1 MSTAPAVSASTKPMM
16 TVTASAR
23 PAIAT
28 AARPATATATTTATV
43 ARATIAATAT
53 STTARPATATVAAVR
68 PATAT
73 ATAARPAT
81 ATPTSPLAATPRA
94 TATAS
99 ASPARVTAAASRP
112 PVTTASAAARPAVS
126 FASAAPA
133 SHSHSRT
140 GAAVASNPLH
150 PADSSL
156 ASERARRTTPRN
168 EPPPEPEPRADD
180 YERDDDHAEPAPS
193 RTGRAEGSAPTLS
206 DEPAPAAEPLAAS
219 GQPWVPPGW
228 KGPTGGRGGRGRGVT
243 NSHGAYPPDLQAE
256 LERVRRSFEDVC
268 RERDVLRSH
277 VSKMESLIHER
288 VGAQFRSSS
297 APRAGTSSAP
307 ATPKGGSGSSASLGG
322 RPGSASPKARKLT
335 KEAELEFLRRQQRYG
350 WAPDRSSKLS
360 GVEQLKKH
368 LEAAEKKALEATTKV
383 KIKRYQTKAELEEA
397 TKAMFERGAPDTAR
411 DHTRS
416 AASERRRAEC
426 PPPPPHTHPHTHT
439 RGHAEAA
446 GLPYR
451 SLKAALGRA
460 QTPRAPALL
469 PCAPGSQ
476 ELAREARRLR

>member
-1 MSTAPAVSASTKPMM
+1 M
-16 TVTASAR
+16 
-23 PAIAT
+23 
-28 AARPATATATTTATV
+28 
-43 ARATIAATAT
+43 
-53 STTARPATATVAAVR
+53 
-68 PATAT
+68 
-73 ATAARPAT
+73 
-81 ATPTSPLAATPRA
+81 
-94 TATAS
+94 
-99 ASPARVTAAASRP
+99 TAAASRP

-156 ASERARRTTPRN
+156 ASERARRTTPRD

-322 RPGSASPKARKLT
+322 RPGSASPKAKKLT

-426 PPPPPHTHPHTHT
+426 PPPPPHTPTYTH
-439 RGHAEAA
+439 
-446 GLPYR
+446 
-451 SLKAALGRA
+451 
-460 QTPRAPALL
+460 
-469 PCAPGSQ
+469 
-476 ELAREARRLR
+476 

>member
-1 MSTAPAVSASTKPMM
+1 M
-16 TVTASAR
+16 
-23 PAIAT
+23 
-28 AARPATATATTTATV
+28 
-43 ARATIAATAT
+43 
-53 STTARPATATVAAVR
+53 
-68 PATAT
+68 
-73 ATAARPAT
+73 
-81 ATPTSPLAATPRA
+81 
-94 TATAS
+94 
-99 ASPARVTAAASRP
+99 
-112 PVTTASAAARPAVS
+112 
-126 FASAAPA
+126 
-133 SHSHSRT
+133 
-140 GAAVASNPLH
+140 
-150 PADSSL
+150 
-156 ASERARRTTPRN
+156 
-168 EPPPEPEPRADD
+168 
-180 YERDDDHAEPAPS
+180 
-193 RTGRAEGSAPTLS
+193 
-206 DEPAPAAEPLAAS
+206 AAS

-228 KGPTGGRGGRGRGVT
+228 KGPTGGRGGRGRGVAGRD
-243 NSHGAYPPDLQAE
+243 SHGAYPPDLQAE

-322 RPGSASPKARKLT
+322 RPGSASPKAKKLT

-426 PPPPPHTHPHTHT
+426 PPPPHTHT
-439 RGHAEAA
+439 HIHTLEGTPRLQVCLTAHSK
-446 GLPYR
+446 PH
-451 SLKAALGRA
+451 SAALKHPVRLLCSRVLLAAKNSRAKLDAFVEKKHEEERQQYTATCKKLSISARERAIRLQQMSMPLRKPPPFPPKAIDVVTLGKPPWNAGRPKA
-460 QTPRAPALL
+460 SSQ
-469 PCAPGSQ
+469 PGS
-476 ELAREARRLR
+476 AREKH

>member
-1 MSTAPAVSASTKPMM
+1 M
-16 TVTASAR
+16 
-23 PAIAT
+23 
-28 AARPATATATTTATV
+28 
-43 ARATIAATAT
+43 
-53 STTARPATATVAAVR
+53 
-68 PATAT
+68 
-73 ATAARPAT
+73 
-81 ATPTSPLAATPRA
+81 
-94 TATAS
+94 
-99 ASPARVTAAASRP
+99 TAAASRP

-156 ASERARRTTPRN
+156 ASERARRTTPRD

-322 RPGSASPKARKLT
+322 RPGSASPKAKKLT

-426 PPPPPHTHPHTHT
+426 PPPPHTHPHTHT

>member
-322 RPGSASPKARKLT
+322 RPGSASPKAKKLT

-416 AASERRRAEC
+416 AASERRRAE
-426 PPPPPHTHPHTHT
+426 
-439 RGHAEAA
+439 
-446 GLPYR
+446 
-451 SLKAALGRA
+451 
-460 QTPRAPALL
+460 
-469 PCAPGSQ
+469 
-476 ELAREARRLR
+476 